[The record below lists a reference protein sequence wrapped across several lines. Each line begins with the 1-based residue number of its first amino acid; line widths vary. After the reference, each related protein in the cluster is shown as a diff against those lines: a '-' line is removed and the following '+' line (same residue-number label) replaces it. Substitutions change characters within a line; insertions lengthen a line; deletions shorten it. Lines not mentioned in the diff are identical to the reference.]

1 MCQVTRARPVAV
13 HASGEAHR
21 EIAPAMYN
29 YGHLHV
35 TFDDGSVGW

>member
-1 MCQVTRARPVAV
+1 MAEHIVARTDELKP
-13 HASGEAHR
+13 G
-21 EIAPAMYN
+21 MYN